1 MVLFVDSN
9 KFRREKL
16 ARRCRTSDLP
26 SMAIEYGD
34 YGCYMKPL
42 VTVLVDPQRSFMKE
56 LKRNENTLFVVVVK
70 REEYLSLY
78 PDMVVVYDGKGEISP
93 EKIKEIIKTKTEY
106 NLFDDY
112 ANFVNMSW
120 DVNEAYC
127 TGARLYLSK
136 TDFKILK
143 FFFYNYGKI
152 FRYDE
157 IFEYL
162 HYTGRIIEKTFDGYT
177 QRINRRCIENAVE
190 NVIAKRKTGYEMPIL
205 TGDSPRKYNKRLNV
219 LLI

>member
-16 ARRCRTSDLP
+16 SRRCRTSDLP

-42 VTVLVDPQRSFMKE
+42 VTVLIDPQRSFMKE
-56 LKRNENTLFVVVVK
+56 LKRNENTLFIVVVK
-70 REEYLSLY
+70 KEEYLSLY
-78 PDMVVVYDGKGEISP
+78 PDIVTVYNSRGEISP
-93 EKIKEIIKTKTEY
+93 EEIAEIVKSNTVYDLSE
-106 NLFDDY
+106 DY
-112 ANFVNMSW
+112 ANFVHMSW
-120 DVNEAYC
+120 KTNEAYC
-127 TGARLYLSK
+127 NGKRLCLGK

-177 QRINRRCIENAVE
+177 QRINRRCIKKAVE

-205 TGDSPRKYNKRLNV
+205 TGDSPRKYDKRLNV